1 VASCHYGPAK
11 HVARQ
16 LLHAEAMLSLPRRT
30 LIELAGLGATLA
42 LVPRELFAEEPAV
55 NAFLGSFKH
64 VGGSK
69 EREARD
75 KAIEDV
81 VADMSFI
88 SRGIA
93 RDKLK
98 QSNPVVQK
106 LTMASDAK
114 DLTVTMDG
122 RAYKGPLDGS
132 RVKVKTI
139 LGDEM
144 DMQFKIKK
152 AALDQIFSGDDKG
165 RVNAFRFDG
174 AKLIFNVRVHASALP
189 KDLVYKLTYEKV

>member
-1 VASCHYGPAK
+1 
-11 HVARQ
+11 
-16 LLHAEAMLSLPRRT
+16 MLTLPRRK
-30 LIELAGLGATLA
+30 LIELAGAAATLA
-42 LVPRELFAEEPAV
+42 LLPREAFAEESPV
-55 NAFLGSFKH
+55 SAFLGTFKH
-64 VGGSK
+64 TGGEK

-98 QSNPVVQK
+98 QSNPIVQS
-106 LTMASDAK
+106 LGFAADAK
-114 DLTVTMDG
+114 NLTVAMDA
-122 RAYKGPLDGS
+122 RSYKGPLDGS

-144 DMQFKIKK
+144 DMHFKIKR
-152 AALDQIFSGDDKG
+152 AALDQVFSGDEKG
-165 RVNAFRFDG
+165 RVNAFRFDTK
-174 AKLIFNVRVHASALP
+174 KLVFHVRVHASALP

>member
-1 VASCHYGPAK
+1 
-11 HVARQ
+11 
-16 LLHAEAMLSLPRRT
+16 MLSLPRRT
-30 LIELAGLGATLA
+30 VIELAGLAATLA

-55 NAFLGSFKH
+55 NAFLGNFKH
-64 VGGSK
+64 VGGNK

-75 KAIEDV
+75 RAIEDV

-98 QSNPVVQK
+98 QSNPVAQK
-106 LTMASDAK
+106 LTLASDPK
-114 DLTVTMDG
+114 HLTVTMDG
-122 RAYKGPLDGS
+122 RSYKGPLDGS

-144 DMQFKIKK
+144 DMHFKIKK
-152 AALDQIFSGDDKG
+152 AALDQVFSGEDKG